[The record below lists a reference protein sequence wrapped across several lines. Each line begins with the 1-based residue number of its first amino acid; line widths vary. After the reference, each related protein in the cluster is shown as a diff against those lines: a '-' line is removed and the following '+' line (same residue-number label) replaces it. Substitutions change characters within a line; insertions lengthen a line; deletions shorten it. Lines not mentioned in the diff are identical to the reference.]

1 MLSKTTMNSHVYGE
15 YNGVLRYV
23 ETHSG
28 YNEKCVPYRDI
39 LPHIHIHS
47 LGLKWKMSHTQSWHG
62 CPVLH
67 STWLISLFHLLWF
80 MVSDDRPLG
89 CYRWTECLS
98 NPSKW
103 QTHPHS
109 TSLSNKTQLT
119 VLIKEHKPWNHMS
132 AHMHTAYRYEMTAMI
147 YWEDAIAGLL
157 LSLNST

>member
-1 MLSKTTMNSHVYGE
+1 MKSVYYTETFSH
-15 YNGVLRYV
+15 
-23 ETHSG
+23 T
-28 YNEKCVPYRDI
+28 
-39 LPHIHIHS
+39 HIHS
-47 LGLKWKMSHTQSWHG
+47 LGLKWKMSHTQYWHG

-119 VLIKEHKPWNHMS
+119 LLMKEHKPWNHMS
-132 AHMHTAYRYEMTAMI
+132 AHMHTAYTVGMKWPLWYTGRTLFLACCSLWTI
-147 YWEDAIAGLL
+147 
-157 LSLNST
+157 LNSAKWVWIAFSQNLH